1 MMTLK
6 TYSISND
13 LPENFILSQLND
25 EIQASGFVTNYS
37 GCSVAQN
44 YFLVHGDSMD
54 ETGLDSVISSHVPN
68 LASAFVSN
76 TVQQNKNFADDMM
89 QRLKEKNLLEGLN
102 SIDKAAWVH
111 HRLRKTNYVLDA
123 GPTVQIDVLN
133 LVVSG
138 DIETAEHILG
148 QMLPDDM
155 TEVYHWLTQD
165 RIDWMRNEIRSF
177 LGWPLV

>member
-1 MMTLK
+1 MTLK
-6 TYSISND
+6 NYYISND

-25 EIQASGFVTNYS
+25 EIRASGFVTNYS

-68 LASAFVSN
+68 LMSVFVSN
-76 TVQQNKNFADDMM
+76 TIQQNKAFADDMM
-89 QRLKEKNLLEGLN
+89 ERMKKRNILEGLS
-102 SIDKAAWVH
+102 SIDQAAWVH
-111 HRLRKTNYVLDA
+111 HRLRKVDYILNA

-138 DIETAEHILG
+138 DIETAEHVMG
-148 QMLPDDM
+148 QMTPDSM
-155 TEVYHWLTQD
+155 LEVYHWLNQD
-165 RIDWMRNEIRSF
+165 RIDWIRNEIRTF
-177 LGWPLV
+177 LGWPLI